1 MKVFDDL
8 KVRRSSTPVLRFMD
22 FIKPFEVHINA
33 SEITIDKVLMQDRHP
48 IAFKNK
54 KLCGAHLRWPT
65 HEKELYVIA
74 CA

>member
-1 MKVFDDL
+1 
-8 KVRRSSTPVLRFMD
+8 MD

-33 SEITIDKVLMQDRHP
+33 SEIDIDKVLMQDKHP

-54 KLCGAHLRWPT
+54 KLCGTHLWWPT